1 MPVMALK
8 PIEPPAAPQCYR
20 CGAQAR
26 LFGIEAHPTV
36 KRADLHTYVCTQC
49 DGLQTEVVPRRR

>member
-1 MPVMALK
+1 MAPK
-8 PIEPPAAPQCYR
+8 PIEPPAGPQCYR

-36 KRADLHTYVCTQC
+36 ERADLHTYVCTQC